1 MKPML
6 DHLHALLQR
15 DLAAFTKEV
24 EAFPDDA
31 GLWATRPGVTN
42 AAGNLALHVAGNL
55 QFFVGNILGGTGYV
69 RDRDREFNQRSG
81 TREDVL
87 KELGK
92 ARDVVDTVL
101 PRLTDEDLVR
111 EFPFTMEGKRF
122 RTDVFLLRLGVHLA
136 YHLGQANYLRRLIHP
151 PALTSK

>member
-1 MKPML
+1 MNPMI
-6 DHLHALLQR
+6 DHLHALLLR

-31 GLWATRPGVTN
+31 ALWATRPGVGN

-55 QFFVGNILGGTGYV
+55 QFFVGSLLGGTGYV
-69 RDRDREFNQRSG
+69 RDRDREFSQRSG
-81 TREDVL
+81 PRGEVLRELDL
-87 KELGK
+87 
-92 ARDVVDTVL
+92 ARQVVETVL
-101 PRLTDEDLVR
+101 PRLTEEDLAR

-136 YHLGQANYLRRLIHP
+136 YHLGQANYLRRLLG
-151 PALTSK
+151 A